1 MVIDG
6 IESSS
11 KDNSVISTMIE
22 RDFLVAI
29 ERQQQ
34 SLAANGAGHAR
45 VRSAQRRSGHWL
57 SVLFAGWWPTQTA

>member
-6 IESSS
+6 IDDTSEDSH
-11 KDNSVISTMIE
+11 VIATMIE

-34 SLAANGAGHAR
+34 SLTANHASHAR
-45 VRSAQRRSGHWL
+45 VRNAQRFSGHWL
-57 SVLFAGWWPTQTA
+57 SVLTAGWWPTRSA